1 MPRPSEQ
8 ECGTHSTV
16 SVSCD
21 LRVATTVASS
31 LGGLL
36 GAAEE
41 TSDGSRALSSRE
53 TTSEPPTEADTDTTE
68 NPSEID

>member
-21 LRVATTVASS
+21 LRVATTVGSNR
-31 LGGLL
+31 GLL
-36 GAAEE
+36 GATEE
-41 TSDGSRALSSRE
+41 SSDGSRALSSRE